1 MASDNL
7 VLRSGLW
14 HARLTIPADARP
26 TLNRREFTASL
37 KTGSKTEAQR
47 LKIPYLQQW
56 QSLIDQARSTS
67 KLDPEDARIQAKAL
81 AERAREFYA
90 DVAQAHITNGP
101 LSTEKADAVAD
112 FLSLGPNHSQE
123 EWERMLR
130 HFEVDGRLDAFE
142 FNRDLQSL
150 VQGNMEK
157 QANTLPLKE
166 ADKDEIKQILKDP
179 SHYRAKSPITTTRI
193 NAFKVHQEQVKGIV
207 QKTVDT
213 QVARLEN
220 LKNWLETNRRDL
232 THESITAYMDTLSV
246 SEKTKKQFLFAGSSF
261 WKWALRYDENFK
273 KLHRD
278 QQSPFQNHDFP
289 TNRSK
294 RAATS
299 TERKAFAPEDVAK
312 LYDAAKNQ
320 KNRETLSD
328 LILLGAYTGARIEE
342 LCRLKTSD
350 IVKEEGIQC
359 FSIKDAKTAAGERNI
374 PIHSK
379 LQPVVDRL
387 VKNSEDG
394 YLIKSTS
401 GNKYGNRSDALSK
414 QFGRLK
420 TDAGYNS
427 QFVFHSF
434 RKTVI
439 TQLQRSD
446 VPGVLIAAIVGHE
459 TGTITFDVYS
469 AGPSPKQKRDAIS
482 RLKYPIK
489 QEVYKAAF

>member
-7 VLRSGLW
+7 VLRSGVW
-14 HARLTIPADARP
+14 HARLSIPADARP

-47 LKIPYLQQW
+47 LKISYLQQW
-56 QSLIDQARSTS
+56 QSLIDQARR
-67 KLDPEDARIQAKAL
+67 KLEIDPEDARILARKNSELAKAFL
-81 AERAREFYA
+81 AES
-90 DVAQAHITNGP
+90 AQAAIADTPMSGEVFDTMTEFLTVGP
-101 LSTEKADAVAD
+101 ENSA
-112 FLSLGPNHSQE
+112 E
-123 EWERMLR
+123 EWEQIVR
-130 HFEVDGRLDAFE
+130 HFRVGGVEPDPLQLH
-142 FNRDLQSL
+142 RDMQSL
-150 VQGNMEK
+150 MQGNMER
-157 QANTLPLKE
+157 QVTALVLEEVDKE
-166 ADKDEIKQILKDP
+166 EIKQILKDP
-179 SHYRAKSPITTTRI
+179 SHYRAKSPITTARI
-193 NAFKVHQEQVKGIV
+193 NAFKIHQEQVKGIV

-213 QVARLEN
+213 QVARLQS
-220 LKNWLETNRRDL
+220 LKKWLEDNRHDL
-232 THESITAYMDTLSV
+232 THESITAYMDTLQV

-261 WKWALRYDENFK
+261 WKWANRYDEFFK

-278 QQSPFQNHDFP
+278 QVSPFQNHDFP

-294 RAATS
+294 KANAS
-299 TERKAFAPEDVAK
+299 TERKAFAVDDVVK
-312 LYDAAKNQ
+312 LYEAAKKQ
-320 KNRETLSD
+320 KNRETLAD

-350 IVKEEGIQC
+350 IIQEEGIQC
-359 FSIKDAKTAAGERNI
+359 FSIKDAKTAAGDRSI
-374 PIHSK
+374 PVHPK
-379 LQPVVDRL
+379 LLHVVERL
-387 VKNSEDG
+387 VKQSEDG

-420 TDAGYNS
+420 TDLGYNS

-446 VPGVLIAAIVGHE
+446 VPGILIAAIVGHE

-469 AGPSPKQKRDAIS
+469 AGPSPKQKHTAIS
-482 RLKYPIK
+482 KLKYNIK
-489 QEVYKAAF
+489 T